1 MSEIIERRRALLS
14 TQISK
19 TEWEFGRYY
28 VIHVKECIIEPNN
41 GVTNTAN
48 AQTYLIRLSGLPGD
62 FFGFSNAEPKSSYVN
77 NEVVSA
83 YRSST
88 NSWTCQRFRNGTWGS
103 ASWNVASY
111 DARLVPGTKVYVYT
125 QQWLSPV
132 DIDS

>member
-1 MSEIIERRRALLS
+1 MSEIIERRRALSS

-41 GVTNTAN
+41 GVTDTAN
-48 AQTYLIRLSGLPGD
+48 AQTYLKTLSGLPGD
-62 FFGFSNAEPKSSYVN
+62 FLGFSNAEPKSSYVN

-83 YRSST
+83 RGG
-88 NSWTCQRFRNGTWGS
+88 TCQRFRNGTWGS
-103 ASWNVASY
+103 ASWNAAIF
-111 DARLVPGTKVYVYT
+111 DARLVSGTKVYVYT

>member
-1 MSEIIERRRALLS
+1 MSEIIERRRALSS

-19 TEWEFGRYY
+19 TEWEFGRYC

-62 FFGFSNAEPKSSYVN
+62 FLGFSNAEPKSSYVN

-83 YRSST
+83 RVSP
-88 NSWTCQRFRNGTWGS
+88 SWTCQRFRNGTWSS
-103 ASWNVASY
+103 ANWNVASY
-111 DARLVPGTKVYVYT
+111 DARLVSGTKVYVYT